1 MGFLSRHKRRLC
13 AACIFGVL
21 LFLLR
26 AASLLYACAVTG
38 SLSYQPL
45 ISQAITAFHN
55 AGSNNL
61 GPGYPTLPNLESG
74 YPDKTLVSP
83 SIPCVILKA
92 IAYVESSW
100 HQAWHYV
107 PRGSK
112 GETLATS
119 SCGYGV
125 MQITSCMH
133 NPGDCGLPPDV
144 QQKIAEDYIY
154 NIGWGAKMLAD
165 KWNAG
170 DYWKPEATIG
180 NRDPQIAENWYYAV
194 WAYHYWGWKNN
205 PNNPELDWP
214 RPPFDGSQDR
224 TGYPYQE
231 LVWGY
236 AAHPPSEGGAQL
248 WDAIPLTLPPREAIC
263 SDPVCQPGWIN
274 TPQPSHQSPC
284 TTSPMEYQISF
295 PDIRKRS

>member
-1 MGFLSRHKRRLC
+1 MMDFLSRHKRRLC
-13 AACIFGVL
+13 AACIFSVL

-38 SLSYQPL
+38 SSSYQPL
-45 ISQAITAFHN
+45 IAEATTAFHN

-61 GPGYPTLPNLESG
+61 GPGYFSLPDLESG
-74 YPDKTLVSP
+74 YPDKTWVSP
-83 SIPCVILKA
+83 SIPCVLLKA

-107 PRGSK
+107 PRGST

-125 MQITSCMH
+125 MQITSGMH
-133 NPGDCGLPPDV
+133 NPGDLPPDV
-144 QQKIAEDYIY
+144 QQRIAEDYVY
-154 NIGWGAKMLAD
+154 NIGWGAKMLVD
-165 KWNAG
+165 KWNYAAG
-170 DYWKPEATIG
+170 DTAIVG

-194 WAYHYWGWKNN
+194 WAYHYWGWLNN
-205 PNNPELDWP
+205 PNNPDFPLL
-214 RPPFDGSQDR
+214 RTPFDGSQDR
-224 TGYPYQE
+224 GNYPYQE
-231 LVWGY
+231 LVWGF
-236 AAHPPSEGGAQL
+236 AAHPLSEAGTQL
-248 WDAIPLTLPPREAIC
+248 WDAVPLTLPPREAL
-263 SDPVCQPGWIN
+263 PTEPGTPAGWID